1 MRVGT
6 ISVREALGGDVPGIT
21 DKDIQEALW
30 HYFYDVEKSVNYL
43 LQSRTAKKDTVKKKA
58 KGGSLFS
65 HFGPGEIAWRQ
76 NELEGAG
83 VGWGDSYGLGGASP
97 LSYHGM
103 LGGMLADAKAL
114 QNIWRRLLRLA
125 RIRLYRPTFG
135 RIWAGSTSRLTDELL
150 LSSRYILVVV
160 CWVGIPT
167 QLLK

>member
-30 HYFYDVEKSVNYL
+30 HYFYDIEKSVNYL
-43 LQSRTAKKDTVKKKA
+43 LQSRTAKKETKKKA

-65 HFGPGEIAWRQ
+65 HSGFWGMAALRQGE
-76 NELEGAG
+76 LG
-83 VGWGDSYGLGGASP
+83 VGGGGADSYGSRGASP

-103 LGGMLADAKAL
+103 SGGMPADTKAL

-125 RIRLYRPTFG
+125 RIHLYRPIFG
-135 RIWAGSTSRLTDELL
+135 RIWAGSTSRMTDELL
-150 LSSRYILVVV
+150 LSSHYILVVV
-160 CWVGIPT
+160 
-167 QLLK
+167 